1 MRNVVSVDTVHSV
14 RPAHTRDR
22 SSDTLQLG
30 LKFPK
35 PGAEAAHQHVIDLG
49 RHPEVSLMAV
59 DGNTFPLVI
68 RLETVTE
75 RGAKE
80 GHTLQVNS
88 SLLSTSGW

>member
-1 MRNVVSVDTVHSV
+1 MRTLRTFVWC
-14 RPAHTRDR
+14 TR
-22 SSDTLQLG
+22 QLG

-49 RHPEVSLMAV
+49 RHPEASLMAAE
-59 DGNTFPLVI
+59 GNTFPLII

-80 GHTLQVNS
+80 GHTLQVK
-88 SLLSTSGW
+88 TSKRT